1 MADGYVQ
8 APADNTGKKADATE
22 RINAN
27 ALTVERIR
35 VEVPDG
41 MKVTGDILNLIY
53 REMQITNVLIAQAF
67 GLSDLEN
74 LRAIAVGED

>member
-22 RINAN
+22 RLNAN

-41 MKVTGDILNLIY
+41 MNVTGDILELLLS
-53 REMQITNVLIAQAF
+53 EMRATNDLLAQAF
-67 GLSDLEN
+67 GLSNDLEL
-74 LRAIAVGED
+74 LREQGES

>member
-22 RINAN
+22 RTNAN

-35 VEVPDG
+35 VAVPDG
-41 MKVTGDILNLIY
+41 MSIRGDILDLLYN
-53 REMQITNVLIAQAF
+53 EMRTTNDLLAQAF
-67 GLSDLEN
+67 GLGNDLDI
-74 LRAIAVGED
+74 LRAHGDT

>member
-22 RINAN
+22 LTNAN

-35 VEVPDG
+35 VDAPDG
-41 MKVTGDILNLIY
+41 MSVKGDLLELLLFEI
-53 REMQITNVLIAQAF
+53 RATNDLIAQAF
-67 GLSDLEN
+67 GLDRDLDA
-74 LRAIAVGED
+74 LRKSGDA